1 MPKRRGETAM
11 KIYKGYSD
19 RDDAT
24 GPTSVL
30 VYEEGHESYRL
41 RHLIVHSPTGM
52 SHGYHGSGPADLA
65 LAILAD
71 YLGETTAIPAHERYD
86 HAIAGVIHE
95 TGAWLLHQEFKRD
108 VVAPL
113 PQSQGFTID
122 GATVAAWL
130 ELRQTTFDREMR
142 ERRLL
147 ALLGQRVQ
155 LTDGSLVDVLD
166 ITDET
171 RPMALLVYAAGD
183 SALHRTVLLT
193 DVARALGP
201 IPDDG
206 DTATDNANEEVGS

>member
-1 MPKRRGETAM
+1 MKTYRGYT
-11 KIYKGYSD
+11 D
-19 RDDAT
+19 RGDA
-24 GPTSVL
+24 GGGVVVL
-30 VYEEGHESYRL
+30 VFADGQRPYRL
-41 RHLIVHSPTGM
+41 RHLIVHSPSGVNW
-52 SHGYHGSGPADLA
+52 GYNGSGPADLA
-65 LAILAD
+65 LAILTD
-71 YLGETTAIPAHERYD
+71 YLGETAAIPAHERYD
-86 HAIAGVIHE
+86 HAITGVIHE

-166 ITDET
+166 ITDKA
-171 RPMALLVYAAGD
+171 RPTARLVYAAGD

-201 IPDDG
+201 ILDDG